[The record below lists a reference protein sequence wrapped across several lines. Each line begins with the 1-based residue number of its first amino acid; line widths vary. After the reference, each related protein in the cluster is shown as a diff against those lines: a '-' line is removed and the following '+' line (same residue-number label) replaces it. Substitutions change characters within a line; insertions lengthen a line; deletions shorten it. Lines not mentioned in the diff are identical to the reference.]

1 MVVFCHTSTW
11 ISQGAYAS
19 LHPEPP
25 LPAPC
30 PPHPS
35 GLSMG
40 HPLSKQFLVLTLWS
54 HISFRFLATFLL
66 LLPFSIDPCLFSL
79 SLGCRIGERKDSVTD
94 FTSTIQPPVKPHLI
108 PLEATTVLIFFSHR
122 LVLPIA
128 ELHTNRII
136 KYACL
141 FCRVVG

>member
-11 ISQGAYAS
+11 ISQGAHAS

-25 LPAPC
+25 LPPPC

-54 HISFRFLATFLL
+54 HIPLGFLPHSCYCFH
-66 LLPFSIDPCLFSL
+66 SIDIWLLSL

-94 FTSTIQPPVKPHLI
+94 FPSTIQPPVNLHLI
-108 PLEATTVLIFFSHR
+108 PLEATTVLILFSHR

-128 ELHTNRII
+128 ELHTNRTI
-136 KYACL
+136 KHACF
-141 FCRVVG
+141 FCRLVG